1 MKIILALRRLRQDD
15 LKVKDNL
22 SFRDLDSNKS
32 INKTILYM

>member
-22 SFRDLDSNKS
+22 SFRDLDSNK
-32 INKTILYM
+32 

>member
-22 SFRDLDSNKS
+22 NFRDLDSNK
-32 INKTILYM
+32 